1 MEITMNLSLDNK
13 VENISNYLL
22 YLCHE
27 NGIFPSE
34 IELEHYDSSEDLIE
48 QGIIDSMGLVYMQGI
63 IHENFNLEI
72 ELELFIAEL
81 RNIQAIAIYLTQHL
95 STEWY
100 QKNITIE
107 QTSLQFVGE
116 CQC

>member
-1 MEITMNLSLDNK
+1 MNLSIENK
-13 VENISNYLL
+13 VATISQYLL

-27 NGIFPSE
+27 NGIFPAE
-34 IELEHYDSSEDLIE
+34 IELDHYDPSEDLIE

-63 IHENFNLEI
+63 IHENFDLEI
-72 ELELFIAEL
+72 ELELFVVEL
-81 RNIQAIAIYLTQHL
+81 RNIQAIATYLTKHL

-107 QTSLQFVGE
+107 QPSLKFVGE

>member
-1 MEITMNLSLDNK
+1 MNLSLDNK
-13 VENISNYLL
+13 VATISQYLVF
-22 YLCHE
+22 LCHE
-27 NGIFPSE
+27 NGIFPAE

-107 QTSLQFVGE
+107 QPSLQFVGE

>member
-1 MEITMNLSLDNK
+1 MSFSLENK

-27 NGIFPSE
+27 NGLFPTE
-34 IELEHYDSSEDLIE
+34 IELEHYDPSEDLIE

-63 IHENFNLEI
+63 IHENFDLEI

-81 RNIQAIAIYLTQHL
+81 RNIQAIATYLTKHL

-100 QKNITIE
+100 QKNMTIE
-107 QTSLQFVGE
+107 QPSLKFVGE
-116 CQC
+116 YQC